1 MMWSLKHWS
10 HSWRLSLEVAFVV
23 VDADDD
29 DGGTFVM
36 LVAADDVIFVIDND
50 GNDASD
56 ASVVDV
62 VDVWSG
68 SVAESSQSIS
78 YIKHNNVSKAASN
91 FQFLVGTQ
99 TQAPGSKKHFS
110 AALPLKLAVAV
121 V

>member
-1 MMWSLKHWS
+1 M
-10 HSWRLSLEVAFVV
+10 AFVV

-29 DGGTFVM
+29 DGVTFVM

-78 YIKHNNVSKAASN
+78 YINKIMSVKQPPTFS
-91 FQFLVGTQ
+91 FLSG
-99 TQAPGSKKHFS
+99 
-110 AALPLKLAVAV
+110 LKPKPRGQRSTARP
-121 V
+121 